1 MKLISLPIF
10 SLIFTLN
17 STILMSNRGFAQ
29 IKPVYTNN
37 KSSKKFTFRLPTPP
51 PGKPPGGRSRGGGR
65 RGPCPDL
72 GTNPNLTAIVPFT
85 QNTVK
90 IGETEVVRENVW
102 GLTTQVSPQF
112 PFYVPFTEK
121 HSLPTEF
128 LLRDEESKKIVYQSV
143 VKLPSKPGV
152 INISLPK
159 TVKPLEENK
168 NYRWY
173 FNIYCEAQKPI
184 PSLRVEGVVRRV
196 KLNEELA
203 KKINAA
209 KPREQVKLYA
219 EQGIW
224 FNAVNTLTKLR
235 EKEPENKELNESWK
249 SLLESINLSDV
260 SEQPLVLRQKETGS
274 REQGIE
280 EKK

>member
-17 STILMSNRGFAQ
+17 STILMSNPSFAQ
-29 IKPVYTNN
+29 IQPVYSNN
-37 KSSKKFTFRLPTPP
+37 KSSKKSTFRLPPPP

-85 QNTVK
+85 QNTIKV
-90 IGETEVVRENVW
+90 GETEVLRENVW
-102 GLTTQVSPQF
+102 GLTTQASPQF

-121 HSLPTEF
+121 DSLPTEF
-128 LLRDEESKKIVYQSV
+128 LLRDEESKEIIYQSV
-143 VKLPSKPGV
+143 VKLPNKPGV

-173 FNIYCEAQKPI
+173 FNIYCETQKPI

-196 KLNEELA
+196 KLSEELA
-203 KKINAA
+203 TKINAA
-209 KPREQVKLYA
+209 KPRDQVELYA
-219 EQGIW
+219 AEGIW
-224 FNAVNTLTKLR
+224 FNAINTLTKLR
-235 EKEPENKELNESWK
+235 EQEPENKEFVENWQ
-249 SLLESINLSDV
+249 SLLESIKLSDI
-260 SEQPLVLRQKETGS
+260 SEQPLVLRKKVTGN
-274 REQGIE
+274 
-280 EKK
+280 K